1 MCAHP
6 LESKLDIYM
15 CTFRKNSLC
24 KTVTASGYKAHLK
37 VKYTEFIMIYSI
49 YLFQVKYKVDFI
61 YFPTGLSC
69 IQDFYLVDPQ

>member
-49 YLFQVKYKVDFI
+49 YLF
-61 YFPTGLSC
+61 
-69 IQDFYLVDPQ
+69 